1 MVSENSGRYNK
12 VKLRRMK
19 KNMLKLV
26 CFLLLAVSCN
36 QVQERDLAVA
46 TPEEMGMSSERLERL
61 ESAMQKEVNQGNVP
75 GITTMIARH
84 GKIVHFE
91 TYGYQDIDQKI
102 PVEENTIFRIY
113 SMTKPVTG
121 VALMMLYEEGKF
133 RLSDPVSKYIPE
145 FMDLKVAKN
154 PWDPDTELMDQKHEM
169 TIRELMSH
177 SAGLSYGIFSNSYV
191 DKLYREAD
199 VLSYHSTLKK
209 MVKSLS
215 EIPLLYQPGEAYY
228 YSISVDVQSYLV
240 EVLSGMSFRDFLIER
255 ICNPLGMVDTD
266 FWVDKEKHH
275 RFSQVY
281 DRKEGEELKLSTE
294 VVGIDPN
301 VFYEPVTFFSG
312 GGGLVSTAMDYMRF
326 CQMLLNGGEL
336 GGVRILAPRTVDLM
350 NQNQLPEGI
359 EGPGGSDFGLDFA
372 VVNTGR
378 DGSSL
383 GEYSWGGMAG
393 TWFWIDPVEDLVFVG
408 MRQQF
413 GHRPS
418 INILSH
424 QLTYQAILDSNQ

>member
-1 MVSENSGRYNK
+1 MKRINNS
-12 VKLRRMK
+12 VWMIL
-19 KNMLKLV
+19 
-26 CFLLLAVSCN
+26 FTLLLISTSCE
-36 QVQERDLAVA
+36 QVVERNLAMA

-61 ESAMQKEVNQGNVP
+61 TQAMQKEIDEGNVP

-91 TYGYQDIDQKI
+91 TYGYQDIEKKI
-102 PVEENTIFRIY
+102 PIEENTIFRIY
-113 SMTKPVTG
+113 SMSKPITG

-133 RLSDPVSKYIPE
+133 HLSDPISKYIPE
-145 FMDLKVAKN
+145 FKGLKVAEN
-154 PWDPDTELMDQKHEM
+154 AWDPETELVDQKHEM

-177 SAGLSYGIFSNSYV
+177 SAGLSYGIFSDSYV

-199 VLSYHSTLKK
+199 VLNYHSTLKE

-228 YSISVDVQSYLV
+228 YSIAVDVQSYLV
-240 EVLSGMSFRDFLIER
+240 EVLSGMSFRDYLKDR
-255 ICNPLGMVDTD
+255 IFTPLGMMDTD
-266 FWVDKEKHH
+266 FWVPKEKHD

-281 DRKEGEELKLSTE
+281 NRKKGEALRLSGE
-294 VVGIDPN
+294 VATVDPN

-312 GGGLVSTAMDYMRF
+312 GGGLVSTTMDYMRL

-336 GGVRILAPRTVDLM
+336 DGVRILAPRTVNLM
-350 NQNQLPEGI
+350 SQNQLPEGI
-359 EGPGGSDFGLDFA
+359 EGPGGRDFGLDFA
-372 VVNTGR
+372 IINSGR
-378 DGSSL
+378 DGNSI
-383 GEYSWGGMAG
+383 GEYNWGGMAG

-413 GHRPS
+413 GQRPQLGQ
-418 INILSH
+418 LSSRF
-424 QLTYQAILDSNQ
+424 TYQAIMESNQ